1 MKMLPILAEQRVD
14 AQGELK
20 HRFKHIKKNRSR
32 LRDLVT
38 VSSETALAQTSQREI
53 GDE

>member
-1 MKMLPILAEQRVD
+1 
-14 AQGELK
+14 
-20 HRFKHIKKNRSR
+20 